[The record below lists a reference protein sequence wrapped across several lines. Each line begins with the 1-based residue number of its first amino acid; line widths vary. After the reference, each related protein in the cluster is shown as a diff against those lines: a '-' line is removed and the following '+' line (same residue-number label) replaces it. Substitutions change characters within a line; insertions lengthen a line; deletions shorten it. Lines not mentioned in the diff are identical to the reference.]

1 MTNQFPPGPLDDSW
15 MTTFA
20 QNRLGILFDAAKT
33 YGDLVHFPVGKKRH
47 LYLVSNLDHIRYVF
61 LEYPEKFG
69 RGLVFKR
76 RAGRVVG
83 TGLITSEG
91 EFNKRQRRL
100 VMPAFH
106 HHRVIGYS
114 EIMVQET
121 VRLLEDWQTG
131 QQRDIHHDMTRVTM
145 NIVTRT
151 LFGADVFDES
161 SDLGKAITDGIE
173 YLNDENL
180 LEPKEAI
187 DTLNQL
193 IGGLIAERRASG
205 EDRGDLLSMLLLAR
219 DEDGSQMT
227 DAQLKDETMTI
238 FLAGHETSANSISW
252 AWYLLA
258 QHPDIAA
265 KLYAELDRVLG
276 GRPPTIHDLPQL
288 PYTDM
293 VIKEVLRLYPPLWN
307 LARDVLEDVQ
317 LGDYIIPKGSALII
331 SPYIVQHDPQH
342 WEDPERFAPERF
354 KDNYDKQVQRG
365 AYFPFSYGPRVCVG
379 QGFAMTELQLMLA
392 TIAQRYRLSLNVD
405 QVEIEPFIS
414 LRPKGGLPMTLHAR
428 QPEPVNS

>member
-1 MTNQFPPGPLDDSW
+1 
-15 MTTFA
+15 
-20 QNRLGILFDAAKT
+20 
-33 YGDLVHFPVGKKRH
+33 
-47 LYLVSNLDHIRYVF
+47 
-61 LEYPEKFG
+61 
-69 RGLVFKR
+69 
-76 RAGRVVG
+76 
-83 TGLITSEG
+83 
-91 EFNKRQRRL
+91 
-100 VMPAFH
+100 
-106 HHRVIGYS
+106 
-114 EIMVQET
+114 
-121 VRLLEDWQTG
+121 
-131 QQRDIHHDMTRVTM
+131 
-145 NIVTRT
+145 
-151 LFGADVFDES
+151 VFDES

-317 LGDYIIPKGSALII
+317 LGDYTIPKGSAIII

>member
-20 QNRLGILFDAAKT
+20 QNRLGVLFDAAKT

-61 LEYPEKFG
+61 LEHPEKFG

-173 YLNDENL
+173 YLNDESL

-187 DTLNQL
+187 DTLNRL
-193 IGGLIAERRASG
+193 IGGIIAERRASG

-265 KLYAELDRVLG
+265 KLYTELDRVLS

-288 PYTDM
+288 AYTDM

-317 LGDYIIPKGSALII
+317 LGDYTIPKGSAIII

-342 WEDPERFAPERF
+342 WEDPERFDPERF

-392 TIAQRYRLSLNVD
+392 TIAQRYRLTLDVN

-428 QPEPVNS
+428 QPEPARP

>member
-15 MTTFA
+15 MTNFA
-20 QNRLGILFDAAKT
+20 QNRLGVLFDAAKA
-33 YGDLVHFPVGKKRH
+33 YGDLVHFPVDKKRH
-47 LYLVSNLDHIRYVF
+47 LYLVSNLDQIRYVF
-61 LEYPEKFG
+61 LEHPEKFG

-173 YLNDENL
+173 YLNDESL

-187 DTLNQL
+187 DTLNRL

-265 KLYAELDRVLG
+265 KLYTELDRVLG

-317 LGDYIIPKGSALII
+317 LGEYTIPKGSALII

-392 TIAQRYRLSLNVD
+392 TIAQRYRLTLDVD

-428 QPEPVNS
+428 QPEPARP

>member
-1 MTNQFPPGPLDDSW
+1 
-15 MTTFA
+15 
-20 QNRLGILFDAAKT
+20 
-33 YGDLVHFPVGKKRH
+33 
-47 LYLVSNLDHIRYVF
+47 LYLVSNLDQIRYVF
-61 LEYPEKFG
+61 LEHPEKFG

-173 YLNDENL
+173 YLNDESL

-187 DTLNQL
+187 DTLNRL

-265 KLYAELDRVLG
+265 KLYTELDRVLG

-317 LGDYIIPKGSALII
+317 LGEYTIPKGSALII

-392 TIAQRYRLSLNVD
+392 TIAQRYRLTLDVD

-428 QPEPVNS
+428 QPEPARP